1 MGVARRLLARRQV
14 LQQRMQRGQEPR
26 DVRRQSGACQL
37 GQTRELAE
45 GGEGG
50 GGDARVGLSE

>member
-1 MGVARRLLARRQV
+1 
-14 LQQRMQRGQEPR
+14 MQRGQEPR
-26 DVRRQSGACQL
+26 DVRRQGGACQL

>member
-26 DVRRQSGACQL
+26 DVRRQGGACQL